1 MIFQPIREEL
11 FFGSFLKKCV
21 PPLVDNLTLLVAHK
35 AVFSISCA
43 AAVAMPTTS
52 RVANADF

>member
-11 FFGSFLKKCV
+11 FFALFKKCV

-43 AAVAMPTTS
+43 AAVAMPTTN